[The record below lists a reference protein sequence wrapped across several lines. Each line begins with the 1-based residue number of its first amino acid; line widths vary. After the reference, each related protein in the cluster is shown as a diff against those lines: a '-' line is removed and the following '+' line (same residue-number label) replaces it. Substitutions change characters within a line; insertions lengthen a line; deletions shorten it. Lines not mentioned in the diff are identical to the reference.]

1 MAFSTE
7 SAVITDAPDD
17 PADDPAGTASLENAL
32 LSLVVASTESQL
44 SFGLLRPPG
53 LLGVHPALGSP
64 PTGSTPVELDPE
76 GKPNLSLLDTG
87 MGFMGSIGAGTSK
100 TCSSL
105 VSQS

>member
-7 SAVITDAPDD
+7 SAVITAAP
-17 PADDPAGTASLENAL
+17 DDPAGTASLENAL
-32 LSLVVASTESQL
+32 LSVVVASTESQL

-53 LLGVHPALGSP
+53 LLGVGSP
-64 PTGSTPVELDPE
+64 AGSTPVELDPE

-100 TCSSL
+100 TWSSL

>member
-53 LLGVHPALGSP
+53 LLGVVGSP
-64 PTGSTPVELDPE
+64 EGSTPVELDPE

>member
-7 SAVITDAPDD
+7 SAVITAATPGADDPPDD
-17 PADDPAGTASLENAL
+17 PAPTASCENAL
-32 LSLVVASTESQL
+32 LSVVVASTESQL
-44 SFGLLRPPG
+44 SFGLLRRPPG
-53 LLGVHPALGSP
+53 LLGVAGSP
-64 PTGSTPVELDPE
+64 AGSIDPE

>member
-53 LLGVHPALGSP
+53 LLGVVGSP
-64 PTGSTPVELDPE
+64 EGSTPDELHPE
-76 GKPNLSLLDTG
+76 GKPNFSLLDTG

>member
-7 SAVITDAPDD
+7 SAVITAAPDD
-17 PADDPAGTASLENAL
+17 PADDPGTASLENAL
-32 LSLVVASTESQL
+32 LSVVVASTESQL

-53 LLGVHPALGSP
+53 LLGVGSP
-64 PTGSTPVELDPE
+64 EGSTPVELDLE

>member
-7 SAVITDAPDD
+7 SAVITAAPDD
-17 PADDPAGTASLENAL
+17 PTDDPGTASLENAL
-32 LSLVVASTESQL
+32 LSVVVASTESQL

-53 LLGVHPALGSP
+53 LLGVPAVGS

>member
-53 LLGVHPALGSP
+53 LLGVPAVGS

>member
-7 SAVITDAPDD
+7 SAVITAAPDD
-17 PADDPAGTASLENAL
+17 PADDPGTASLENAL
-32 LSLVVASTESQL
+32 LSVVVASTESQL

-53 LLGVHPALGSP
+53 LLGVGSP
-64 PTGSTPVELDPE
+64 EGSTPVELDPE